1 MRLSIV
7 CPITDKGETMPTGTI
22 TRFFMQQG
30 FGYITPDDNDGD
42 YVVLVDELQA
52 SLESQFMEGTRVT
65 FDEGDA
71 DMGLRASNVQILS
84 EIQA

>member
-1 MRLSIV
+1 
-7 CPITDKGETMPTGTI
+7 
-22 TRFFMQQG
+22 MQQG

-52 SLESQFMEGTRVT
+52 SFDSNSMEGTRVR

-71 DMGLRASNVQILS
+71 EMGLRASNVEILP
-84 EIQA
+84 EIQV

>member
-1 MRLSIV
+1 
-7 CPITDKGETMPTGTI
+7 MPTGTI

-42 YVVLVDELQA
+42 YVVLADQLQE
-52 SLESQFMEGTRVT
+52 SFGSQFMEGTRVM

-71 DMGLRASNVQILS
+71 DMGLRASNVQILP
-84 EIQA
+84 EMQV

>member
-1 MRLSIV
+1 
-7 CPITDKGETMPTGTI
+7 MPTGTI

-42 YVVLVDELQA
+42 YVVLADQLQA
-52 SLESQFMEGTRVT
+52 TLGSQFMEGTRVM

-84 EIQA
+84 EMQV

>member
-1 MRLSIV
+1 
-7 CPITDKGETMPTGTI
+7 MPTGTI

-42 YVVLVDELQA
+42 YVVLVDQLQA
-52 SLESQFMEGTRVT
+52 TFGSQFMEGTRVI

-71 DMGLRASNVQILS
+71 DMGLRASNVQMLP
-84 EIQA
+84 EIQV